1 MAEYLSVADFA
12 VAASVTKQAV
22 YRRMDTNL
30 KEYVRVE
37 NGKKFVSTDAIPLFH
52 VEPTLNNVEQ
62 RFEQSEEQRSNNVEQ
77 AVDPR
82 DSEIDRL
89 LSLLEAS
96 QAENRALNERLM
108 TLSLEIAAMGK
119 SAQVIAVQTSGV
131 LMLNNVD
138 QPMNND
144 EQRPVEIVESVEQ
157 SVEKEKTNRLPGWL
171 KWLISRYEA

>member
-1 MAEYLSVADFA
+1 MTEYLSVADFA
-12 VAASVTKQAV
+12 VAAGVTKQAV

-52 VEPTLNNVEQ
+52 VEQPLNNVEQ
-62 RFEQSEEQRSNNVEQ
+62 RSEPRDEQQPTNVEQ

-138 QPMNND
+138 QAVNND
-144 EQRPVEIVESVEQ
+144 EQQPVEIVDQSVEQ
-157 SVEKEKTNRLPGWL
+157 EKTNRLPGWL
-171 KWLISRYEA
+171 KWLVNRYEA